1 MQILSSHLLQGG
13 HPELPLAQLERGSAA
28 LLAFHCTRQYPLI
41 TAPRNLSLPCRVDIQ
56 NYRLRNWNAAVQRQL
71 LERPTE
77 YLPGLQ
83 DAVGE
88 YVKSSED
95 FAGEFNNED
104 SEILVGLKGEFGELE
119 VSPRNLNSSHLGKL
133 VKVSGCNSQHYVA

>member
-1 MQILSSHLLQGG
+1 MYCKEQQSSASHHPLRSHFFLFTSLS
-13 HPELPLAQLERGSAA
+13 
-28 LLAFHCTRQYPLI
+28 
-41 TAPRNLSLPCRVDIQ
+41 SLPCRVDIQ

-83 DAVGE
+83 DAIGE

-95 FAGEFNNED
+95 FAGEFARED
-104 SEILVGLKGEFGELE
+104 NEILVGLKGEFGELE
-119 VSPRNLNSSHLGKL
+119 VSPRNLNSSQLGKL
-133 VKVSGCNSQHYVA
+133 VKVGAMCVCAS

>member
-1 MQILSSHLLQGG
+1 
-13 HPELPLAQLERGSAA
+13 
-28 LLAFHCTRQYPLI
+28 
-41 TAPRNLSLPCRVDIQ
+41 VDVQ

-83 DAVGE
+83 DAVSE

-95 FAGEFNNED
+95 FAGEFARED

-133 VKVSGCNSQHYVA
+133 VKVRLRAVCVYVAVRA

>member
-1 MQILSSHLLQGG
+1 M
-13 HPELPLAQLERGSAA
+13 
-28 LLAFHCTRQYPLI
+28 
-41 TAPRNLSLPCRVDIQ
+41 DIQ

-95 FAGEFNNED
+95 FAGEFSSED

-133 VKVSGCNSQHYVA
+133 VKVGGARSAAACFCAAWAFVACMQQPMRARACNGQ

>member
-1 MQILSSHLLQGG
+1 MTCIY
-13 HPELPLAQLERGSAA
+13 LACAD
-28 LLAFHCTRQYPLI
+28 
-41 TAPRNLSLPCRVDIQ
+41 CRVDIQ

-83 DAVGE
+83 DAISE

-95 FAGEFNNED
+95 FAGEFSREEN
-104 SEILVGLKGEFGELE
+104 EILVGLRGEFGELE
-119 VSPRNLNSSHLGKL
+119 VSPRNLNSAHLGKL
-133 VKVSGCNSQHYVA
+133 VKVGGVLWYV